1 MATTA
6 ERDVTALRVLI
17 VDDDEDDF
25 VVAQSLLSQIEGQQF
40 EVEWAATYED
50 GLEAIG
56 RGQHDVYLLDFH
68 LGARTGLELLREI
81 VSSGHKAP
89 TILLTGQGDHDIDV
103 EAMRAG
109 ALDYLVKGRIDSA
122 LLERSIRYAVERNR
136 VERQLEEAID
146 DLEDALA
153 NIKTL
158 RGLLPICS
166 VCKSIRDDKGYWNR
180 LESYVRDHSSAE
192 FSHGVCP
199 NCASQLYPDQYRAMF
214 SAGEEKRADTRTSGH
229 GTGVR

>member
-1 MATTA
+1 MAADADTDA
-6 ERDVTALRVLI
+6 AALHVLI

-40 EVEWAATYED
+40 EVEWAASYED
-50 GLEAIG
+50 GLEAIT
-56 RGQHDVYLLDFH
+56 RGQHDVYLLDFR
-68 LGARTGLELLREI
+68 LGARDGLQLLREAI
-81 VSSGHKAP
+81 ANGSKAP
-89 TILLTGQGDHDIDV
+89 MILLTGQDDHAVDL

-109 ALDYLVKGRIDSA
+109 ALDYMVKGRIDSA
-122 LLERSIRYAVERNR
+122 LLERSIRYAVERSR
-136 VERQLEEAID
+136 IEKQLEELID
-146 DLEDALA
+146 DLVEALG

-199 NCASQLYPDQYRAMF
+199 RCSQQLYPDQYPLIYTTKPEDE
-214 SAGEEKRADTRTSGH
+214 G
-229 GTGVR
+229 

>member
-1 MATTA
+1 M
-6 ERDVTALRVLI
+6 
-17 VDDDEDDF
+17 
-25 VVAQSLLSQIEGQQF
+25 
-40 EVEWAATYED
+40 
-50 GLEAIG
+50 
-56 RGQHDVYLLDFH
+56 
-68 LGARTGLELLREI
+68 
-81 VSSGHKAP
+81 
-89 TILLTGQGDHDIDV
+89 LTGQGDHEVDL

-109 ALDYLVKGRIDSA
+109 ALDYLVKGHIDSA
-122 LLERSIRYAVERNR
+122 LLERSIRYAVERSS
-136 VERQLEEAID
+136 VERRLEEAID

-199 NCASQLYPDQYRAMF
+199 GCLRLHYPDQYAAIR
-214 SAGEEKRADTRTSGH
+214 SAHLDEGPSK
-229 GTGVR
+229 